1 MVKTIRNGGI
11 LLLFSVTAAL
21 LLSACNGPKGDA
33 EAGKR
38 WYAMH
43 NCASCHGDKANN
55 GRAKHLAS
63 IKMGFSPFV
72 RILRKPYSPSMPPFT
87 EDKLSEQ
94 DAADIYAWLKS
105 MPE

>member
-1 MVKTIRNGGI
+1 MVKTFRNGWL
-11 LLLFSVTAAL
+11 LLLFSVAATL
-21 LLSACNGPKGDA
+21 LLSACNTPKGDA

-55 GRAKHLAS
+55 GRARHLAS
-63 IKMGFSPFV
+63 INMGFSSFV
-72 RILRKPYSPSMPPFT
+72 GILRKPYSPSMPPFP
-87 EDKLSEQ
+87 ENKLPEQ

-105 MPE
+105 LPE